1 MNSIGVRGA
10 YISGPRAR
18 LLADWISIAVKNIC
32 SPCPHLIEW
41 AQVGQAPNNR
51 KGRLLVRRVFSA
63 GILLLLAALISG
75 CGETSTVQSS
85 PTATIAP
92 TETLQPTPV
101 ATNGAVTSDHP
112 CIAGTSSDIQIGDLR
127 VSHVH
132 FANLAYP
139 SEQLPS
145 NLDPSKPYHAPSS
158 SGDLPD
164 PAVNPNMDNGYEFF
178 VCNTS
183 TSTSHVIVGASIG
196 ISGFSAYSGPLNSYQ
211 GCDGFYQRPFG
222 VAGAGCGGG
231 SCVDEYLHA
240 SFAADATIGAQVST
254 TQVDTCNTA
263 PGPGTGAPRLPI
275 SLGPGQM
282 LTIDVAVS
290 APTAAGTYAFAFGL
304 NYDTVSNA
312 AISMTPSTL
321 LDSAAVRW
329 GGRNCTKPALLS
341 QIPTSDT
348 QNRYICA

>member
-1 MNSIGVRGA
+1 MSLCHFVFFLDANT
-10 YISGPRAR
+10 
-18 LLADWISIAVKNIC
+18 W
-32 SPCPHLIEW
+32 
-41 AQVGQAPNNR
+41 
-51 KGRLLVRRVFSA
+51 RVFSVPGVDKKDITYVRKVF
-63 GILLLLAALISG
+63 GILFSLLLLALLVG
-75 CGETSTVQSS
+75 CGASTPMQAGTDASA
-85 PTATIAP
+85 TTTIAP

-101 ATNGAVTSDHP
+101 ATNGAVTSGHP
-112 CIAGTSSDIQIGDLR
+112 CIAGRSSDVQIGDLR
-127 VSHVH
+127 VSHLH
-132 FANLAYP
+132 FGNLAYP

-145 NLDPSKPYHAPSS
+145 NLDPSKPYQAPTS
-158 SGDLPD
+158 SGDLSN

-183 TSTSHVIVGASIG
+183 TSNSHVIVGASIG
-196 ISGFSAYSGPLNSYQ
+196 ISGFSTYSGPLNSYQ

-240 SFAADATIGAQVST
+240 SFAADATTGTQVST
-254 TQVDTCNTA
+254 TQVDTCNTV
-263 PGPGTGAPRLPI
+263 PGPGTGAPSLPI

-290 APTAAGTYAFAFGL
+290 APTAAGTYTFAFGL

-312 AISMTPSTL
+312 AISMTPPTL

-329 GGRNCTKPALLS
+329 GGRNCIKPALLS